1 MSAFAFALPAQIDY
15 VTGSLSQVDITFSVT
30 GGDGNGQPVIFGI
43 DYIWDATLAVSDN
56 LAALKTAIVNQ
67 CLSEFDVTVASTNVN
82 ILMGV
87 M

>member
-1 MSAFAFALPAQIDY
+1 MSTFCFALPDQISY
-15 VTGSLSQVDITFSVT
+15 VTGSLTQVDISFEVS
-30 GGDGNGQPVIFGI
+30 GGDGDGNPVSFGV
-43 DYIWDATLAVSDN
+43 DYIWDASLAVSDN

-67 CLSEFDVTVASTNVN
+67 CQSEFNLTVLSTNVN